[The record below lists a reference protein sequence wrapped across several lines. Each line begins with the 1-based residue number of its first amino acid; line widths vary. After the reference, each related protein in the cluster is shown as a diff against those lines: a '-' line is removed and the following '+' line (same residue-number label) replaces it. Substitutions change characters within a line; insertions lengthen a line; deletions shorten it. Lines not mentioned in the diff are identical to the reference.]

1 MKNKILEII
10 KEKPKHY
17 SVFIKKNA
25 DMHTWVTENSI
36 TDSEH
41 YPEMI
46 YSALHNESNIC
57 EFGNKKTIHRLSE
70 GWVGCGP
77 ANKCKCTADAIAVGV
92 AKTKALTTDAENDI
106 INTKRKE
113 TMMKKFGV
121 PFSLQRP
128 EVRKILSKSKLSAET
143 EILLND
149 RDWLYK
155 EYVEDQKSL
164 TEIAKDLNVY
174 YSTVG
179 EYCKKYNFPIRQ
191 RTNYSI
197 HEKEICKFLESLNV
211 NYIHSD
217 WEILGT
223 KEIDVYMPDHKFG
236 IELNGLYWHS
246 HNPYC
251 THTPKIENKSKHKD
265 KTDLAISKGIDLIQI
280 TDFEWANKT
289 DIIKSIIKTKI
300 GVSTKLYARKCTMQN
315 VPKHIEREFL
325 NKNHLQG
332 YVPSGRAVG
341 LYYDNEL
348 HMIIT
353 TGKPRYSKD
362 ADIELLRLCT
372 KLDHIVVG
380 GTQRLF
386 NELRNFYRNKLIIS
400 YCDMSK
406 FNGNSYKNL
415 GFALSNTAAP
425 GYCWTDGDYPISRHK
440 CQKSQLQKWL
450 KTFDATKSESENMF
464 LAGYRRY
471 WDCGQ
476 SSWIYHTF

>member
-1 MKNKILEII
+1 MRNKILEII

-17 SVFIKKNA
+17 SLFIKKNA
-25 DMHTWVTENSI
+25 ELVKWIQENSI
-36 TDSEH
+36 TDSTY

-70 GWVGCGP
+70 GWAGCGP
-77 ANKCKCTADAIAVGV
+77 ANKCKCTANAIAAGV
-92 AKTKALTTDAENDI
+92 VKTKSLTTDIQNAAINLKREN
-106 INTKRKE
+106 
-113 TMMKKFGV
+113 TMIELFGV

-128 EVRKILSKSKLSAET
+128 EVRKTLSKSRLTPEN

-174 YSTVG
+174 YSTIG
-179 EYCKKYNFPIRQ
+179 EYCKKYNFTIRQ

-197 HEKEICKFLESLNV
+197 QEKEICKFLESLSV
-211 NYIHSD
+211 NYVHSD

-223 KEIDVYMPDHKFG
+223 KEIDVYVPDYKFG

-251 THTPKIENKSKHKD
+251 THTPKIEDRNKHKN
-265 KTDLAISKGIDLIQI
+265 KTDLAKTKDIDLIQI

-300 GVSTKLYARKCTMQN
+300 GLSTKMYARKFTLQD
-315 VPKHIEREFL
+315 VPKHIEKEFL

-332 YVPSGRAVG
+332 YISSTKAIG
-341 LYYDNEL
+341 LYFENEL
-348 HMIIT
+348 YMLMT
-353 TGKPRYSKD
+353 LGKPRYSKK

-372 KLDHIVVG
+372 KLNHIVVG

-386 NELRNFYRNKLIIS
+386 NEAKKFYKNKIIIS

-415 GFALSNTAAP
+415 GFILSNTAEP
-425 GYCWTDGDYPISRHK
+425 GYYWTEGNYPISRYK
-440 CQKSQLQKWL
+440 CQKAQLKKWL
-450 KTFDATKSESENMF
+450 KTYDETKSESENMF
-464 LAGYRRY
+464 LAKYRRY

-476 SSWIYHTF
+476 SSWIQHIT